1 MAHENEEVVREGIAA
16 FNERDPDGYIALC
29 TDDVELI
36 SVFAAMEGA
45 HRGAEGIRRFFAE
58 LDEVSRDYRLE
69 IEALEAVSEDRVL
82 ALLKGVGSGR
92 FSGASSSFETANV
105 YDLENGKIRRV
116 RVYLDRDEAREAV
129 GLRQA

>member
-1 MAHENEEVVREGIAA
+1 MAHENEAVVRAGIAA

-69 IEALEAVSEDRVL
+69 LEALEAVSEDRVL

-105 YDLENGKIRRV
+105 YDLENGKIKRV
-116 RVYLDRDEAREAV
+116 RVYLDRDEAREAA
-129 GLRQA
+129 GLRLA